1 MKKILYA
8 VVVLVLFYILLTPV
22 GCEINSNKIF
32 KDFEWKEYEWKSF
45 DWKGFGKNLFN
56 WKEEKQGETEKAGAL
71 NVHFID
77 VGQGDSTFI
86 ELPCGE
92 TMLIDAGEWTEADD
106 VIEYIKSQGANRIDY
121 LIGTHPH
128 SDHIG
133 GLADVVNEFEIGKI
147 YMPKASNATK
157 TFERL
162 LDAIEENNVDV
173 YTAKADVV
181 IYEDNETK
189 IEIVAPVSSG
199 YESLNDYSAVI
210 RLMYGETSFLFMGD
224 AEALSENEI
233 KANISSN
240 VLKVGH
246 HGSKTS
252 SSKKF
257 LYRVMPEI
265 AVISVGEDND
275 YGHPSKTV
283 LNRLDGLGA
292 KILRTDEC
300 GDIVIQSDGSN
311 IIVKED

>member
-1 MKKILYA
+1 M
-8 VVVLVLFYILLTPV
+8 
-22 GCEINSNKIF
+22 
-32 KDFEWKEYEWKSF
+32 
-45 DWKGFGKNLFN
+45 
-56 WKEEKQGETEKAGAL
+56 
-71 NVHFID
+71 
-77 VGQGDSTFI
+77 
-86 ELPCGE
+86 
-92 TMLIDAGEWTEADD
+92 
-106 VIEYIKSQGANRIDY
+106 
-121 LIGTHPH
+121 
-128 SDHIG
+128 
-133 GLADVVNEFEIGKI
+133 
-147 YMPKASNATK
+147 
-157 TFERL
+157 
-162 LDAIEENNVDV
+162 
-173 YTAKADVV
+173 V

-224 AEALSENEI
+224 AEEISENEM
-233 KANISSN
+233 KGNISSN

-283 LNRLDGLGA
+283 LNRLDEIGA